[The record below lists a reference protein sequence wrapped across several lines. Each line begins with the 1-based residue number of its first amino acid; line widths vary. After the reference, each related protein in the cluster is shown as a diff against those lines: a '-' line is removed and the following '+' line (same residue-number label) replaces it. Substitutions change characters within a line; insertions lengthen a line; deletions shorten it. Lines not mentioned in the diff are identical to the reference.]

1 MSCAP
6 FVSSPHDVVRKML
19 EVARAT
25 KDDVLVDLGCGDGR
39 ILSTAIK
46 DFGVKAAFGYEIRE
60 DLFKTA
66 SGEVEKLNLGNR
78 ARVYNRDLFQ
88 ADLKEATLITL
99 YLTTYANERLKP
111 KLRAEARPG
120 ARIVSHDFMILDP
133 RLLLNVASHNQS
145 LHTSKRAGY
154 FQSREILAV
163 PSSSSRPEHIRHSSP

>member
-19 EVARAT
+19 EVARAS

-39 ILSTAIK
+39 ILATAVK
-46 DFGVKAAFGYEIRE
+46 DFGVKSATGYEIRE

-66 SGEVEKLNLGNR
+66 SGEVEKLNLTNKINI
-78 ARVYNRDLFQ
+78 YNRDLFQ
-88 ADLKEATLITL
+88 ADLKDATLITL

-120 ARIVSHDFMILDP
+120 SRIVSHDFMINGWKP
-133 RLLLNVASHNQS
+133 SKKENYNE
-145 LHTSKRAGY
+145 HTIYVYS
-154 FQSREILAV
+154 I
-163 PSSSSRPEHIRHSSP
+163 PESYSM

>member
-6 FVSSPHDVVRKML
+6 FVSSPQDVVRKML

-25 KDDVLVDLGCGDGR
+25 KDDVICDLGCGDGR
-39 ILSTAIK
+39 ILTTAVK
-46 DFGVKAAFGYEIRE
+46 DFGVKAALGYEIRE

-66 SGEVEKLNLGNR
+66 SAEVQKQNLLE
-78 ARVYNRDLFQ
+78 RVRIFNKDLFS

-120 ARIVSHDFMILDP
+120 SRIVSHDFMINGWKP
-133 RLLLNVASHNQS
+133 TRKENYNE
-145 LHTSKRAGY
+145 HTIYVYS
-154 FQSREILAV
+154 I
-163 PSSSSRPEHIRHSSP
+163 PESYSF

>member
-19 EVARAT
+19 EVAKAS
-25 KDDVLVDLGCGDGR
+25 KEDVVVDLGCGDGR
-39 ILSTAIK
+39 ILATAVK
-46 DFGVKAAFGYEIRE
+46 DFGVRSASGYEIRE

-66 SGEVEKLNLGNR
+66 SGEVEKLNLTNKIHI
-78 ARVYNRDLFQ
+78 YNRDLFQ

-120 ARIVSHDFMILDP
+120 SRIVSHDFMINGWKP
-133 RLLLNVASHNQS
+133 
-145 LHTSKRAGY
+145 
-154 FQSREILAV
+154 SRKENYNEHAIYV
-163 PSSSSRPEHIRHSSP
+163 YSIPESYSM